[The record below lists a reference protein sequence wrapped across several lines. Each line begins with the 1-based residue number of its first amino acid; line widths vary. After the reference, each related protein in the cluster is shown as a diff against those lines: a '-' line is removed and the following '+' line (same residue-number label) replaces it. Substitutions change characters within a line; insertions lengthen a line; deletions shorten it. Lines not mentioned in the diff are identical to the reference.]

1 MKDLKMNLHFLKHF
15 FGPFWDDSV
24 LRHYMYTIIE
34 KNNTFFIH
42 TDSTQCSGTNT
53 LG

>member
-34 KNNTFFIH
+34 KNNTFFIPYRFY
-42 TDSTQCSGTNT
+42 TVAQT
-53 LG
+53 L